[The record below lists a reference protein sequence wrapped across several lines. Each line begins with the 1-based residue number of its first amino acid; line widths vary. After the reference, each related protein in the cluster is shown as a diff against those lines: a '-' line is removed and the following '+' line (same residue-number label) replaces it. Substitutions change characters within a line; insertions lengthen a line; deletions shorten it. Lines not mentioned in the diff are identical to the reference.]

1 MSRFH
6 SRLLLNRPRWLAV
19 RRRVLERDRWRCR
32 SCGKAGRLEV
42 DHVTPLRRDPGQNP
56 YSLAGLQTLCRSCH
70 LAKTARENQR
80 DDPARDAWRR
90 LVKELF

>member
-6 SRLLLNRPRWLAV
+6 ARLLNQRRWLAV
-19 RRRVLERDRWRCR
+19 RRRALKRDRWRCR

-42 DHVTPLRRDPGQNP
+42 DHVTPLRRDPDQDP
-56 YSLAGLQTLCRSCH
+56 YSLSGLQTLCRSCH
-70 LAKTARENQR
+70 LAKTAKENRR

-90 LVKELF
+90 LVDEFLP